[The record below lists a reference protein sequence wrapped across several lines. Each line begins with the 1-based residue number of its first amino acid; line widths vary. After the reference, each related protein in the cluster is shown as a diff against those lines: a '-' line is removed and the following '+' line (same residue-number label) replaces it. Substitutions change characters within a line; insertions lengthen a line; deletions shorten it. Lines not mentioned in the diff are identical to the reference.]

1 MEKTTD
7 IFYALNMMENGD
19 QTTELYSR
27 LDLIKDTNR
36 DLMYRYLYGVR
47 CEVVCEVVCEVLKMS
62 CNEAYYIK
70 EDLLII

>member
-47 CEVVCEVVCEVLKMS
+47 RLRS
-62 CNEAYYIK
+62 P
-70 EDLLII
+70 